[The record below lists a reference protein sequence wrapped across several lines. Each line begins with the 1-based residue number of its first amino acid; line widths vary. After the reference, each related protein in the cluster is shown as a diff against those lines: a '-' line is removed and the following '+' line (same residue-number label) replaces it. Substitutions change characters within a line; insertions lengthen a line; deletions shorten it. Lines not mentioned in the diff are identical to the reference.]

1 VLGTPRILGA
11 ARLGSLTCCSVGED
25 IVGDGDPSV
34 DEAHDASK
42 GQGVAMF

>member
-1 VLGTPRILGA
+1 VLGTPRILQDAG
-11 ARLGSLTCCSVGED
+11 LGSLACCSVGKG

-42 GQGVAMF
+42 GQGVAVF